1 MCLNRCNMGGRG
13 SFLRSGGRGIPV
25 EDREYSTIGTL
36 GRIKIVQWDKGTN
49 NKTPPYSNTPNTTYY
64 AYSKERKRIEKIYYF
79 RNHKLYKCVEFDIDK
94 NRPHVHYWR
103 NGVEVGRDRH
113 DSKNIFPLNER
124 DIRLYK
130 QAMRW
135 NQERKGKS

>member
-1 MCLNRCNMGGRG
+1 MGTARQYNPSGR
-13 SFLRSGGRGIPV
+13 FYNH
-25 EDREYSTIGTL
+25 EYHQEGDTIYYDGL
-36 GRIKIVQWDKGTN
+36 KGKIVVKN
-49 NKTPPYSNTPNTTYY
+49 EENKNGLPPYSNTPNTTYY
-64 AYSKERKRIEKIYYF
+64 TYSKERNRIEKIYYF

-103 NGVEVGRDRH
+103 NGIEVGRDRH

-124 DIRLYK
+124 DTRLYK

>member
-1 MCLNRCNMGGRG
+1 MGTARQYNP
-13 SFLRSGGRGIPV
+13 SGGFYNH
-25 EDREYSTIGTL
+25 EYHQEGDTIYYDGL
-36 GRIKIVQWDKGTN
+36 KGKIVVKN
-49 NKTPPYSNTPNTTYY
+49 EENKNGLPPYSNTPNTTYY

-79 RNHKLYKCVEFDIDK
+79 RDHKLYKCVEFDIDK